1 MSTLGSQL
9 SAAASNGLG
18 TIAAI
23 PGKERLAALHEA
35 GRGAAGGLQTAG
47 RNLAENVSEHAEHVD
62 FFSEN
67 TIGACVTCT
76 IALSIWLVFLPVFHL
91 GLAPVLQHWEQM
103 HALTV
108 PEYMRHAEETYAT
121 PHMAFGILDADGDH
135 NSTKKEF
142 AAGSKHFKR
151 PPFDY
156 PADVYPIFDQ
166 IDTNNDGLIQDK
178 EFWSATPSGSEMK
191 WHLNMN
197 DLKTRAKRYTGD
209 NDGQHDGSL
218 DSYYTYMDMN
228 SDGKVSVEEFTAMAG
243 TLEPPVPLNDAK
255 ELFKEAD
262 TDSKGFIAPREWVSY
277 NVTGDFTFKAGLP
290 SGIDPT
296 GPRVMMAVEAGLR
309 SALHI
314 LVFDLLT
321 ISGVE
326 KAPKTTTTPTTT
338 TTGKK
343 RILSS
348 QMLETV
354 FIKVTFTVLIGTRSR
369 QSLMQTT
376 ASILP
381 NSIYMAA
388 FASSITGGT
397 TTFPIGPMTTVRPQP
412 PGPVLDKDLK
422 AYMGVPAVVQGHTE
436 LFLKQPASALWPS
449 SRQEKMLKPIIKAS
463 FDFFC
468 KCGITVESVQTT
480 EQQDETGAGGATNKT
495 MFVEWSTDLKH
506 GGVFE
511 REMEDNGHQLMHSLY
526 ANIMQANLPSMVGV
540 SLDSWTR
547 FTTTYYGSVA
557 GSLPRGAVLEQRFGH
572 YKGPGGR
579 NDTGTPPFIEH
590 P

>member
-9 SAAASNGLG
+9 SAAASNSLD

-35 GRGAAGGLQTAG
+35 GRDAAGGLQTAG
-47 RNLAENVSEHAEHVD
+47 RSLAENVSEHAEHVD

-76 IALSIWLVFLPVFHL
+76 IALSIWLIFLPVFHL
-91 GLAPVLQHWEQM
+91 GLAPWLQHWEKM
-103 HALTV
+103 HMMTV
-108 PEYMRHAEETYAT
+108 PEYIRHAEETYAT
-121 PHMAFGILDADGDH
+121 PHMAFNILDADGDH

-142 AAGSKHFKR
+142 AAGSKKFKR
-151 PPFDY
+151 PPFEY

-178 EFWSATPSGSEMK
+178 EFWSAAPSGLEMK

-197 DLKTRAKRYTGD
+197 DLKTRAKQR
-209 NDGQHDGSL
+209 DGSL
-218 DSYYTYMDMN
+218 DSYYTSMDMN
-228 SDGKVSVEEFTAMAG
+228 SDGKVSVEEFTTLAG
-243 TLEPPVPLNDAK
+243 LLEPPVPLGDAK
-255 ELFKEAD
+255 DLFKVAD

-296 GPRVMMAVEAGLR
+296 GPRVMVAVEAGLR
-309 SALHI
+309 SSLHI
-314 LVFDLLT
+314 LDFDLLT

-326 KAPKTTTTPTTT
+326 KVKQPH
-338 TTGKK
+338 KK

-369 QSLMQTT
+369 QSLMQVT

-381 NSIYMAA
+381 NSVFEGA
-388 FASSITGGT
+388 FASSISGGT
-397 TTFPIGPMTTVRPQP
+397 TTFPIGPMTTMRPQP

-422 AYMGVPAVVQGHTE
+422 AYMSVPAIVQGHTE
-436 LFLKQPASALWPS
+436 LFFKQPVSAPYPS

-468 KCGITVESVQTT
+468 KSAITVESVQTT
-480 EQQDETGAGGATNKT
+480 EEQDESGAGGATNKT
-495 MFVEWSTDLKH
+495 MFVEWSADLKH

-511 REMEDNGHQLMHSLY
+511 REIKDNGHQLTQSLY

-547 FTTTYYGSVA
+547 FTATYYGSVA
-557 GSLPRGAVLEQRFGH
+557 ASLPRGAVLEQRFGH
-572 YKGPGGR
+572 YKGIGGR
-579 NDTGTPPFIEH
+579 NDTGTPPFVEH

>member
-1 MSTLGSQL
+1 MSTLGSQI
-9 SAAASNGLG
+9 SAAASNSLG
-18 TIAAI
+18 AI
-23 PGKERLAALHEA
+23 SSVPGKERLAALHEA
-35 GRGAAGGLQTAG
+35 GRGAAGGIQTAG

-91 GLAPVLQHWEQM
+91 GLAPWLHHWEQM

-121 PHMAFGILDADGDH
+121 PHMAFGVLDADGDH

-142 AAGSKHFKR
+142 AAGSKKFKR

-178 EFWSATPSGSEMK
+178 EFWSATPSGVEMK

-197 DLKTRAKRYTGD
+197 DLKTRAKQR
-209 NDGQHDGSL
+209 DGSL
-218 DSYYTYMDMN
+218 DSYYTSMDMN
-228 SDGKVSVEEFTAMAG
+228 SDGKVSVEEFTAMAAI
-243 TLEPPVPLNDAK
+243 LEPPVPLNDAK
-255 ELFKEAD
+255 DLFKIAD

-290 SGIDPT
+290 SGIDPS
-296 GPRVMMAVEAGLR
+296 GPRTMVAVEAGLR
-309 SALHI
+309 AALHI
-314 LVFDLLT
+314 LDFDLLT
-321 ISGVE
+321 TTGVE
-326 KAPKTTTTPTTT
+326 KVKQP
-338 TTGKK
+338 GSK
-343 RILSS
+343 RLLSS
-348 QMLETV
+348 HMLETV
-354 FIKVTFTVLIGTRSR
+354 FIKVTFIVQIGTRSR
-369 QSLMQTT
+369 QALMQTT
-376 ASILP
+376 AAVLP
-381 NSIYMAA
+381 NSIFLTA
-388 FASSITGGT
+388 FTYSIAGGS
-397 TTFPIGPMTTVRPQP
+397 TTFPIGPMTTMRPQP

-547 FTTTYYGSVA
+547 FTATYYGSVA

-572 YKGPGGR
+572 YKGAGGR